1 MEGVEMTV
9 SIAAKNF
16 REKVRKS
23 IMPLSVVL
31 LVLSTVITVL
41 LAAIV
46 MMPDLTGNEMKSSSG
61 ILKCAALAIFAV
73 FLIVMGFYIYN
84 VVIPMITIEKKL
96 FAAQD
101 DGGRERLRKKNES
114 TFVRKPF
121 FNVYTELMSLID
133 DNATKADREYSLAML
148 KKQAEIKALQNQINP
163 HFLYNTLDTIK
174 WEARIRQVP
183 RIAVLAENLAALFG
197 RPVWDVSMYVNVDA
211 AALIGADTLKDGQ
224 VVFREGPVCACA
236 RLGGFG
242 VLDEVNMAKNEALA
256 VLHATLDHRRVIDVP
271 GYERIQLDD
280 AARFIG
286 TMNYGYAGTREL
298 NEALVSRFV
307 VVDMPVIS
315 DENLQ
320 KLLRRSFP
328 TLKREWA
335 EQLTALFRD
344 LRTKCDS
351 SEISTKALDLR
362 GLLAALHLIEKGIP
376 SGQALDL
383 GIINKAFEPFER
395 QLVADAVWARLP
407 RDATRDK
414 LFD

>member
-101 DGGRERLRKKNES
+101 DGGRERLRKKNEN

-163 HFLYNTLDTIK
+163 HFLYNTLDC
-174 WEARIRQVP
+174 IRGMAIEQ
-183 RIAVLAENLAALFG
+183 
-197 RPVWDVSMYVNVDA
+197 
-211 AALIGADTLKDGQ
+211 GADNIEEMTRALSGM
-224 VVFREGPVCACA
+224 FRYS
-236 RLGGFG
+236 
-242 VLDEVNMAKNEALA
+242 
-256 VLHATLDHRRVIDVP
+256 I
-271 GYERIQLDD
+271 
-280 AARFIG
+280 
-286 TMNYGYAGTREL
+286 
-298 NEALVSRFV
+298 SR
-307 VVDMPVIS
+307 
-315 DENLQ
+315 
-320 KLLRRSFP
+320 KG
-328 TLKREWA
+328 K
-335 EQLTALFRD
+335 
-344 LRTKCDS
+344 
-351 SEISTKALDLR
+351 TKALMEEELANVNNYLR
-362 GLLAALHLIEKGIP
+362 IQQYRFRNKINITETIDPAAKKCCVPKLLIQPIVENAVFYGLEPKTGERNLNIEAYCTGKKLIVKVEDNGVGMSFDKLRTINDAMC
-376 SGQALDL
+376 SGVSMGDNGRGTQL
-383 GIINKAFEPFER
+383 GIVNVNER
-395 QLVADAVWARLP
+395 LRLLYGEEFGLRIFSCP
-407 RDATRDK
+407 KVGTTIEMV
-414 LFD
+414 LPIIIEEV

>member
-1 MEGVEMTV
+1 MRVLLEGVEMTV

-163 HFLYNTLDTIK
+163 HFLYNTLDC
-174 WEARIRQVP
+174 IRGMAIEQ
-183 RIAVLAENLAALFG
+183 
-197 RPVWDVSMYVNVDA
+197 
-211 AALIGADTLKDGQ
+211 GADNIEEMTRALSGM
-224 VVFREGPVCACA
+224 FRYS
-236 RLGGFG
+236 
-242 VLDEVNMAKNEALA
+242 
-256 VLHATLDHRRVIDVP
+256 I
-271 GYERIQLDD
+271 
-280 AARFIG
+280 
-286 TMNYGYAGTREL
+286 
-298 NEALVSRFV
+298 SR
-307 VVDMPVIS
+307 
-315 DENLQ
+315 
-320 KLLRRSFP
+320 KG
-328 TLKREWA
+328 K
-335 EQLTALFRD
+335 
-344 LRTKCDS
+344 
-351 SEISTKALDLR
+351 TKALMEEELANVNNYLR
-362 GLLAALHLIEKGIP
+362 IQQYRFRNKINITETIDPAAKKCCVPKLLIQPIVENAVFYGLEPKTGERNLNIEAYCTGKKLIVKVEDNGVGMSFDKLRTINDAMC
-376 SGQALDL
+376 SGVSMGDNGRGTQL
-383 GIINKAFEPFER
+383 GIVNVNER
-395 QLVADAVWARLP
+395 LRLLYGEEFGLRIFSCP
-407 RDATRDK
+407 KVGATIEMV
-414 LFD
+414 LPIIIEEV

>member
-1 MEGVEMTV
+1 MRVLLEGVEMTV

-163 HFLYNTLDTIK
+163 HFLYNTLDC
-174 WEARIRQVP
+174 IRGMAIEQ
-183 RIAVLAENLAALFG
+183 
-197 RPVWDVSMYVNVDA
+197 
-211 AALIGADTLKDGQ
+211 GADNIEEMTRALSGM
-224 VVFREGPVCACA
+224 FRYS
-236 RLGGFG
+236 
-242 VLDEVNMAKNEALA
+242 
-256 VLHATLDHRRVIDVP
+256 I
-271 GYERIQLDD
+271 
-280 AARFIG
+280 
-286 TMNYGYAGTREL
+286 
-298 NEALVSRFV
+298 SR
-307 VVDMPVIS
+307 
-315 DENLQ
+315 
-320 KLLRRSFP
+320 KG
-328 TLKREWA
+328 K
-335 EQLTALFRD
+335 
-344 LRTKCDS
+344 
-351 SEISTKALDLR
+351 TKALMEEELANVNNYLR
-362 GLLAALHLIEKGIP
+362 IQQYRFRNKINITETIDPAAKKCCVPKLLIQPIVENAVFYGLEPKTGERNLNIEAYCTGKKLIVKVEDNGVGMSFDKLRTINDAMC
-376 SGQALDL
+376 SGVSIGDNGRGTQL
-383 GIINKAFEPFER
+383 GIVNVNER
-395 QLVADAVWARLP
+395 LRLLYGEEFGLRIFSCP
-407 RDATRDK
+407 KVGTTIEMV
-414 LFD
+414 LPIIIEEV

>member
-1 MEGVEMTV
+1 MTV

-23 IMPLSVVL
+23 IIPLSVVL

-163 HFLYNTLDTIK
+163 HFLYNTLDC
-174 WEARIRQVP
+174 IRGMAIEQ
-183 RIAVLAENLAALFG
+183 
-197 RPVWDVSMYVNVDA
+197 
-211 AALIGADTLKDGQ
+211 GADNIEEMTRALSGM
-224 VVFREGPVCACA
+224 FRYS
-236 RLGGFG
+236 
-242 VLDEVNMAKNEALA
+242 
-256 VLHATLDHRRVIDVP
+256 I
-271 GYERIQLDD
+271 
-280 AARFIG
+280 
-286 TMNYGYAGTREL
+286 
-298 NEALVSRFV
+298 SR
-307 VVDMPVIS
+307 
-315 DENLQ
+315 
-320 KLLRRSFP
+320 KG
-328 TLKREWA
+328 K
-335 EQLTALFRD
+335 
-344 LRTKCDS
+344 
-351 SEISTKALDLR
+351 TKALMEEELANVNNYLR
-362 GLLAALHLIEKGIP
+362 IQQYRFRNKINITETIDPAAKKCCVPKLLIQPIVENAVFYGLEPKTGERNLNIEAYCTGKKLIVKVEDNGVGMSFDKLRTINDAMC
-376 SGQALDL
+376 SGVSIGDNGRGTQL
-383 GIINKAFEPFER
+383 GIVNVNER
-395 QLVADAVWARLP
+395 LRLLYGEEFGLRIFSCP
-407 RDATRDK
+407 KVGTTIEMV
-414 LFD
+414 LPIIIEEV

>member
-1 MEGVEMTV
+1 MRVLLEGVEMTV

-148 KKQAEIKALQNQINP
+148 KKQAEIKALQNQITP
-163 HFLYNTLDTIK
+163 HFLYNTLDC
-174 WEARIRQVP
+174 IRGMAIEQ
-183 RIAVLAENLAALFG
+183 
-197 RPVWDVSMYVNVDA
+197 
-211 AALIGADTLKDGQ
+211 GADNIEEMTRALSGM
-224 VVFREGPVCACA
+224 FRYS
-236 RLGGFG
+236 
-242 VLDEVNMAKNEALA
+242 
-256 VLHATLDHRRVIDVP
+256 I
-271 GYERIQLDD
+271 
-280 AARFIG
+280 
-286 TMNYGYAGTREL
+286 
-298 NEALVSRFV
+298 SR
-307 VVDMPVIS
+307 
-315 DENLQ
+315 
-320 KLLRRSFP
+320 KG
-328 TLKREWA
+328 K
-335 EQLTALFRD
+335 
-344 LRTKCDS
+344 
-351 SEISTKALDLR
+351 TKALMEEELANVNNYLR
-362 GLLAALHLIEKGIP
+362 IQQYRFRNKINITETIDPAAKKCRVPKLLIQPIVENAVFYGLEPKTGERNLNIEAYCTGKKLIVKVEDNGVGMSFDKLRTINDAMC
-376 SGQALDL
+376 SGVSMGDNGRGTQL
-383 GIINKAFEPFER
+383 GIVNVNER
-395 QLVADAVWARLP
+395 LRLLYGEEFGLRIFSCP
-407 RDATRDK
+407 KVGTTIEMV
-414 LFD
+414 LPIIIEEV

>member
-1 MEGVEMTV
+1 MRVLLEGVEMTV

-163 HFLYNTLDTIK
+163 HFLYNTLDC
-174 WEARIRQVP
+174 IRGMAIEQ
-183 RIAVLAENLAALFG
+183 
-197 RPVWDVSMYVNVDA
+197 
-211 AALIGADTLKDGQ
+211 GADNIEEMTRALSGM
-224 VVFREGPVCACA
+224 FRYS
-236 RLGGFG
+236 
-242 VLDEVNMAKNEALA
+242 
-256 VLHATLDHRRVIDVP
+256 I
-271 GYERIQLDD
+271 
-280 AARFIG
+280 
-286 TMNYGYAGTREL
+286 
-298 NEALVSRFV
+298 SR
-307 VVDMPVIS
+307 
-315 DENLQ
+315 
-320 KLLRRSFP
+320 KG
-328 TLKREWA
+328 K
-335 EQLTALFRD
+335 
-344 LRTKCDS
+344 
-351 SEISTKALDLR
+351 TKALMEEELANVNNYLR
-362 GLLAALHLIEKGIP
+362 IQQYRFRNKINITETIDPAAKKCCVPKLLIQPIVENAVFYGLEPKTGERNLNIEAYCTGKKLIVKVEDNGVGM
-376 SGQALDL
+376 S
-383 GIINKAFEPFER
+383 F
-395 QLVADAVWARLP
+395 
-407 RDATRDK
+407 DK
-414 LFD
+414 LRTINDAMCSGVSIGDNGRGTQLGVVNVNERLRLLYGEEFGLRIFSCPKVGTTIEMVLPIIIEEV

>member
-1 MEGVEMTV
+1 MRVLLEGVEMTV

-133 DNATKADREYSLAML
+133 DNATKADREYLLAML

-163 HFLYNTLDTIK
+163 HFLYNTLDC
-174 WEARIRQVP
+174 IRGMAIEQ
-183 RIAVLAENLAALFG
+183 
-197 RPVWDVSMYVNVDA
+197 
-211 AALIGADTLKDGQ
+211 GADNIEEMTRALSGM
-224 VVFREGPVCACA
+224 FRYS
-236 RLGGFG
+236 
-242 VLDEVNMAKNEALA
+242 
-256 VLHATLDHRRVIDVP
+256 I
-271 GYERIQLDD
+271 
-280 AARFIG
+280 
-286 TMNYGYAGTREL
+286 
-298 NEALVSRFV
+298 SR
-307 VVDMPVIS
+307 
-315 DENLQ
+315 
-320 KLLRRSFP
+320 KG
-328 TLKREWA
+328 K
-335 EQLTALFRD
+335 
-344 LRTKCDS
+344 
-351 SEISTKALDLR
+351 TKALMEEELANVNNYLR
-362 GLLAALHLIEKGIP
+362 IQQYRFRNKINITETIDPAAKKCCVPKLLIQPIVENAVFYGLEPKTGERNLNIEAYCTGKKLIVKVEDNGVGMSFDKLRTINDAMC
-376 SGQALDL
+376 SGVSMGDNGRGTQL
-383 GIINKAFEPFER
+383 GIVNVNER
-395 QLVADAVWARLP
+395 LRLLYGEEFGLRIFSCP
-407 RDATRDK
+407 KVGTTIEMV
-414 LFD
+414 LPIIIEEV

>member
-1 MEGVEMTV
+1 MRVLLEGVEMTV

-163 HFLYNTLDTIK
+163 HFLYNTLDC
-174 WEARIRQVP
+174 IRGMAIEQ
-183 RIAVLAENLAALFG
+183 
-197 RPVWDVSMYVNVDA
+197 
-211 AALIGADTLKDGQ
+211 GADNIEEMTRALSGM
-224 VVFREGPVCACA
+224 FRYS
-236 RLGGFG
+236 
-242 VLDEVNMAKNEALA
+242 
-256 VLHATLDHRRVIDVP
+256 I
-271 GYERIQLDD
+271 
-280 AARFIG
+280 
-286 TMNYGYAGTREL
+286 
-298 NEALVSRFV
+298 SR
-307 VVDMPVIS
+307 
-315 DENLQ
+315 
-320 KLLRRSFP
+320 KG
-328 TLKREWA
+328 K
-335 EQLTALFRD
+335 
-344 LRTKCDS
+344 
-351 SEISTKALDLR
+351 TKALMEEELANVNNYLR
-362 GLLAALHLIEKGIP
+362 IQQYRFLNKINITETIDPAAKKCCVPKLLIQPIVENAVFYGLEPKTGERNLNIEAYCTGKKLIVKVEDNGVGMSFDKLRTINDAMC
-376 SGQALDL
+376 SGVSMGDNGRGTQL
-383 GIINKAFEPFER
+383 GIVNVNER
-395 QLVADAVWARLP
+395 LRLLYGEEFGLRIFSCP
-407 RDATRDK
+407 KVGTTIEMV
-414 LFD
+414 LPIIIEEV

>member
-1 MEGVEMTV
+1 MRVLLEGVEMTV

-163 HFLYNTLDTIK
+163 HFLYNTLDCIRGMAIEQGADNIEEMTRALSGMFRYSISRKGKIKALMEEELANVNNYLRIQQYRFRNKINITETIDPAAK
-174 WEARIRQVP
+174 KCCVPKLLIQPIVENAVFYGLEPKTGERNLNIEAYCTGKKLIVKVEDNGVGMSFDKLRTIND
-183 RIAVLAENLAALFG
+183 AMCSG
-197 RPVWDVSMYVNVDA
+197 VSMGDNGRGTQLGIVNVN
-211 AALIGADTLKDGQ
+211 
-224 VVFREGPVCACA
+224 E
-236 RLGGFG
+236 RLRLLYGEEFG
-242 VLDEVNMAKNEALA
+242 LRIFSCPKVGTTIEMVLPIIIEEV
-256 VLHATLDHRRVIDVP
+256 
-271 GYERIQLDD
+271 
-280 AARFIG
+280 
-286 TMNYGYAGTREL
+286 
-298 NEALVSRFV
+298 
-307 VVDMPVIS
+307 
-315 DENLQ
+315 
-320 KLLRRSFP
+320 
-328 TLKREWA
+328 
-335 EQLTALFRD
+335 
-344 LRTKCDS
+344 
-351 SEISTKALDLR
+351 
-362 GLLAALHLIEKGIP
+362 
-376 SGQALDL
+376 
-383 GIINKAFEPFER
+383 
-395 QLVADAVWARLP
+395 
-407 RDATRDK
+407 
-414 LFD
+414 

>member
-1 MEGVEMTV
+1 MRVLLEGVEMTV

-41 LAAIV
+41 LVAIV

-96 FAAQD
+96 FAAQN

-163 HFLYNTLDTIK
+163 HFLYNTLDC
-174 WEARIRQVP
+174 IRGMAIEQ
-183 RIAVLAENLAALFG
+183 
-197 RPVWDVSMYVNVDA
+197 
-211 AALIGADTLKDGQ
+211 GADNIEEMTRALSGM
-224 VVFREGPVCACA
+224 FRYS
-236 RLGGFG
+236 
-242 VLDEVNMAKNEALA
+242 
-256 VLHATLDHRRVIDVP
+256 I
-271 GYERIQLDD
+271 
-280 AARFIG
+280 
-286 TMNYGYAGTREL
+286 
-298 NEALVSRFV
+298 SR
-307 VVDMPVIS
+307 
-315 DENLQ
+315 
-320 KLLRRSFP
+320 KG
-328 TLKREWA
+328 K
-335 EQLTALFRD
+335 
-344 LRTKCDS
+344 
-351 SEISTKALDLR
+351 TKALMEEELANVNNYLR
-362 GLLAALHLIEKGIP
+362 IQQYRFRNKINITETINPAAKKCCVPKLLIQPIVENAVFYGLEPKTGERNLNIEAYCTGKKLIVKVEDNGVGMSFDKLRTINDAMC
-376 SGQALDL
+376 SGVSIGDNGRGTQL
-383 GIINKAFEPFER
+383 GIVNVNER
-395 QLVADAVWARLP
+395 LRLLYGEEFGLRIFSCP
-407 RDATRDK
+407 KVGTTIEMV
-414 LFD
+414 LPIIIEEV

>member
-1 MEGVEMTV
+1 MRVRLEGVEMTV

-163 HFLYNTLDTIK
+163 HFLYNTLDC
-174 WEARIRQVP
+174 IRGMAIEQ
-183 RIAVLAENLAALFG
+183 
-197 RPVWDVSMYVNVDA
+197 
-211 AALIGADTLKDGQ
+211 GADNIEEMTRALSGM
-224 VVFREGPVCACA
+224 FRYS
-236 RLGGFG
+236 
-242 VLDEVNMAKNEALA
+242 
-256 VLHATLDHRRVIDVP
+256 I
-271 GYERIQLDD
+271 
-280 AARFIG
+280 
-286 TMNYGYAGTREL
+286 
-298 NEALVSRFV
+298 SR
-307 VVDMPVIS
+307 
-315 DENLQ
+315 
-320 KLLRRSFP
+320 KG
-328 TLKREWA
+328 K
-335 EQLTALFRD
+335 
-344 LRTKCDS
+344 
-351 SEISTKALDLR
+351 TKALMEEELANVNNYLR
-362 GLLAALHLIEKGIP
+362 IQQYRFRNKINITETIDPAAKKCCVPKLLIQPIVENAVFYGLEPKTGERNLNIEAYCTGKKLIVKVEDNGVGMSFDKLRTINDAMC
-376 SGQALDL
+376 SGVSMGDNGRGTQL
-383 GIINKAFEPFER
+383 GIVNVNER
-395 QLVADAVWARLP
+395 LRLLYGEEFGLRIFSCP
-407 RDATRDK
+407 KVGTTIEMV
-414 LFD
+414 LPIIIEEV

>member
-163 HFLYNTLDTIK
+163 HFLYNTLDC
-174 WEARIRQVP
+174 IRGMAIEQ
-183 RIAVLAENLAALFG
+183 
-197 RPVWDVSMYVNVDA
+197 
-211 AALIGADTLKDGQ
+211 GADNIEEMTRALSGM
-224 VVFREGPVCACA
+224 FRYS
-236 RLGGFG
+236 
-242 VLDEVNMAKNEALA
+242 
-256 VLHATLDHRRVIDVP
+256 I
-271 GYERIQLDD
+271 
-280 AARFIG
+280 
-286 TMNYGYAGTREL
+286 
-298 NEALVSRFV
+298 SR
-307 VVDMPVIS
+307 
-315 DENLQ
+315 
-320 KLLRRSFP
+320 KG
-328 TLKREWA
+328 K
-335 EQLTALFRD
+335 
-344 LRTKCDS
+344 
-351 SEISTKALDLR
+351 TKALMEEELANVNNYLR
-362 GLLAALHLIEKGIP
+362 IQQYRFRNKINITETIDPAAKKCCVPKLLIQPIVENAVFYGLEPKTGERNLNIEAYCTGKKLIVKVEDNGVGMSFDKLRTINDAMY
-376 SGQALDL
+376 SGVSMGDNGRGTQL
-383 GIINKAFEPFER
+383 GIVNVNER
-395 QLVADAVWARLP
+395 LRLLYGEEFGLRIFSCP
-407 RDATRDK
+407 KVGTTIEMV
-414 LFD
+414 LPIIIEEV

>member
-163 HFLYNTLDTIK
+163 HFLYNTLDC
-174 WEARIRQVP
+174 IRGMAIEQ
-183 RIAVLAENLAALFG
+183 
-197 RPVWDVSMYVNVDA
+197 
-211 AALIGADTLKDGQ
+211 GADNIEEMTRALSGM
-224 VVFREGPVCACA
+224 FRYS
-236 RLGGFG
+236 
-242 VLDEVNMAKNEALA
+242 
-256 VLHATLDHRRVIDVP
+256 I
-271 GYERIQLDD
+271 
-280 AARFIG
+280 
-286 TMNYGYAGTREL
+286 
-298 NEALVSRFV
+298 SR
-307 VVDMPVIS
+307 
-315 DENLQ
+315 NG
-320 KLLRRSFP
+320 K
-328 TLKREWA
+328 
-335 EQLTALFRD
+335 
-344 LRTKCDS
+344 
-351 SEISTKALDLR
+351 TKALMEEELANVNNYLR
-362 GLLAALHLIEKGIP
+362 IQQYRFRNKINITETIDPAAKKCCVPKLLIQPIVENAVFYGLEPKTGERNLNIEAYCTGKKLIVKVEDNGVGMSFDKLRTINDAMC
-376 SGQALDL
+376 SGVSMGDNGRGTQL
-383 GIINKAFEPFER
+383 GIVNVNER
-395 QLVADAVWARLP
+395 LRLLYGEEFGLRIFSCP
-407 RDATRDK
+407 KVGTTIEMV
-414 LFD
+414 LPIIIEEV

>member
-1 MEGVEMTV
+1 MTV

-23 IMPLSVVL
+23 IIPLSVVL

-114 TFVRKPF
+114 TFIRKPF

-163 HFLYNTLDTIK
+163 HFLYNTLDC
-174 WEARIRQVP
+174 IRGMAIEQ
-183 RIAVLAENLAALFG
+183 
-197 RPVWDVSMYVNVDA
+197 
-211 AALIGADTLKDGQ
+211 GADNIEEMTRALSGM
-224 VVFREGPVCACA
+224 FRYS
-236 RLGGFG
+236 
-242 VLDEVNMAKNEALA
+242 
-256 VLHATLDHRRVIDVP
+256 I
-271 GYERIQLDD
+271 
-280 AARFIG
+280 
-286 TMNYGYAGTREL
+286 
-298 NEALVSRFV
+298 SR
-307 VVDMPVIS
+307 
-315 DENLQ
+315 
-320 KLLRRSFP
+320 KG
-328 TLKREWA
+328 K
-335 EQLTALFRD
+335 
-344 LRTKCDS
+344 
-351 SEISTKALDLR
+351 TKALMEEELANVNNYLR
-362 GLLAALHLIEKGIP
+362 IQQYRFRNKINITETIDPAAKKCCVPKLLIQPIVENAVFYGLEPKTGERNLNIEAYCTGKKLIVKVEDNGVGMSFDKLRTINDAMC
-376 SGQALDL
+376 SGVSIGDNGRGTQL
-383 GIINKAFEPFER
+383 GIVNVNER
-395 QLVADAVWARLP
+395 LRLLYGEEFGLRIFSCP
-407 RDATRDK
+407 KVGTTIEMV
-414 LFD
+414 LPIIIEEV

>member
-1 MEGVEMTV
+1 MRVLLEGVEMTV

-114 TFVRKPF
+114 TFVRNPF

-163 HFLYNTLDTIK
+163 HFLYNTLDCIRGMAIEQGADNIEEMTRALSGMFRYSISRKGKIKALMEEELANVNNYLRIQQYRFRNKINITETIDPAAK
-174 WEARIRQVP
+174 KCCVPKLLIQPIVENAVFYGLEPKTGERNLNIEAYCTGKKLIVKVEDNGVGMSFDKLRTIND
-183 RIAVLAENLAALFG
+183 AMCSG
-197 RPVWDVSMYVNVDA
+197 VSMGDNGRGTQLGIVNVN
-211 AALIGADTLKDGQ
+211 
-224 VVFREGPVCACA
+224 E
-236 RLGGFG
+236 RLRLLYGEEFG
-242 VLDEVNMAKNEALA
+242 LRIFSCPKVGTTIEMVLPIIIEEV
-256 VLHATLDHRRVIDVP
+256 
-271 GYERIQLDD
+271 
-280 AARFIG
+280 
-286 TMNYGYAGTREL
+286 
-298 NEALVSRFV
+298 
-307 VVDMPVIS
+307 
-315 DENLQ
+315 
-320 KLLRRSFP
+320 
-328 TLKREWA
+328 
-335 EQLTALFRD
+335 
-344 LRTKCDS
+344 
-351 SEISTKALDLR
+351 
-362 GLLAALHLIEKGIP
+362 
-376 SGQALDL
+376 
-383 GIINKAFEPFER
+383 
-395 QLVADAVWARLP
+395 
-407 RDATRDK
+407 
-414 LFD
+414 

>member
-1 MEGVEMTV
+1 MRVLLEGVEMTV

-148 KKQAEIKALQNQINP
+148 KKQAEIKVLQNQINP
-163 HFLYNTLDTIK
+163 HFLYNTLDC
-174 WEARIRQVP
+174 IRGMAIEQ
-183 RIAVLAENLAALFG
+183 
-197 RPVWDVSMYVNVDA
+197 
-211 AALIGADTLKDGQ
+211 GADNIEEMTRALSGM
-224 VVFREGPVCACA
+224 FRYS
-236 RLGGFG
+236 
-242 VLDEVNMAKNEALA
+242 
-256 VLHATLDHRRVIDVP
+256 I
-271 GYERIQLDD
+271 
-280 AARFIG
+280 
-286 TMNYGYAGTREL
+286 
-298 NEALVSRFV
+298 SR
-307 VVDMPVIS
+307 
-315 DENLQ
+315 
-320 KLLRRSFP
+320 KG
-328 TLKREWA
+328 K
-335 EQLTALFRD
+335 
-344 LRTKCDS
+344 
-351 SEISTKALDLR
+351 TKALMEEELANVNNYLR
-362 GLLAALHLIEKGIP
+362 IQQYRFRNKINITETIDPAAKKCCVPKLLIQPIVENAVFYGLEPKTGERNLNIEAYCTGKKLIVKVEDNGVGMSFDKLRTINDAMC
-376 SGQALDL
+376 SGVSMGDNGRGTQL
-383 GIINKAFEPFER
+383 GIVNVNER
-395 QLVADAVWARLP
+395 LRLLYGEEFGLRIFSCP
-407 RDATRDK
+407 KVGTTIEMV
-414 LFD
+414 LPIIIEEV

>member
-1 MEGVEMTV
+1 MRVLLEGVEMTV

-114 TFVRKPF
+114 TFVRKSF

-163 HFLYNTLDTIK
+163 HFLYNTLDC
-174 WEARIRQVP
+174 IRGMAIEQ
-183 RIAVLAENLAALFG
+183 
-197 RPVWDVSMYVNVDA
+197 
-211 AALIGADTLKDGQ
+211 GADNIEEMTRALSGM
-224 VVFREGPVCACA
+224 FRYS
-236 RLGGFG
+236 
-242 VLDEVNMAKNEALA
+242 
-256 VLHATLDHRRVIDVP
+256 I
-271 GYERIQLDD
+271 
-280 AARFIG
+280 
-286 TMNYGYAGTREL
+286 
-298 NEALVSRFV
+298 SR
-307 VVDMPVIS
+307 
-315 DENLQ
+315 
-320 KLLRRSFP
+320 KG
-328 TLKREWA
+328 K
-335 EQLTALFRD
+335 
-344 LRTKCDS
+344 
-351 SEISTKALDLR
+351 TKALMEEELANVNNYLR
-362 GLLAALHLIEKGIP
+362 IQQYRFRNKINITETIDPAAKKCCVPKLLIQPIVENAVFYGLEPKTGERNLNIEAYCTGKKLIVKVEDNGVGMSFDKLRTINDAMC
-376 SGQALDL
+376 SGVSMGDNGRGTQL
-383 GIINKAFEPFER
+383 GIVNVNER
-395 QLVADAVWARLP
+395 LRLLYGEEFGLRIFSCP
-407 RDATRDK
+407 KVGTTIEMV
-414 LFD
+414 LPIIIEEV

>member
-1 MEGVEMTV
+1 MRVLLEGFEMTV

-163 HFLYNTLDTIK
+163 HFLYNTLDC
-174 WEARIRQVP
+174 IRGMAIEQ
-183 RIAVLAENLAALFG
+183 
-197 RPVWDVSMYVNVDA
+197 
-211 AALIGADTLKDGQ
+211 GADNIEEMTRALSGM
-224 VVFREGPVCACA
+224 FRYS
-236 RLGGFG
+236 
-242 VLDEVNMAKNEALA
+242 
-256 VLHATLDHRRVIDVP
+256 I
-271 GYERIQLDD
+271 
-280 AARFIG
+280 
-286 TMNYGYAGTREL
+286 
-298 NEALVSRFV
+298 SR
-307 VVDMPVIS
+307 
-315 DENLQ
+315 
-320 KLLRRSFP
+320 KG
-328 TLKREWA
+328 K
-335 EQLTALFRD
+335 
-344 LRTKCDS
+344 
-351 SEISTKALDLR
+351 TKALMEEELANVNNYLR
-362 GLLAALHLIEKGIP
+362 IQQYRFRNKINITETIDPAAKKCCVPKLLIQPIVENAVFYGLEPKTGERNLNIEAYCTGKKLIVKVEDNGVGMSFDKLRTINDAMC
-376 SGQALDL
+376 SGVSMGDNGRGTQL
-383 GIINKAFEPFER
+383 GIVNVNER
-395 QLVADAVWARLP
+395 LRLLYGEEFGLRIFSCP
-407 RDATRDK
+407 KVGTTIEMV
-414 LFD
+414 LPIIIEEV

>member
-1 MEGVEMTV
+1 MTV

-73 FLIVMGFYIYN
+73 FLIVLGFYIYN

-101 DGGRERLRKKNES
+101 DDGRERLRKKNES

-163 HFLYNTLDTIK
+163 HFLYNTLDC
-174 WEARIRQVP
+174 IRGMAIEQ
-183 RIAVLAENLAALFG
+183 
-197 RPVWDVSMYVNVDA
+197 
-211 AALIGADTLKDGQ
+211 GADNIEEMTRALSGM
-224 VVFREGPVCACA
+224 FRYS
-236 RLGGFG
+236 
-242 VLDEVNMAKNEALA
+242 
-256 VLHATLDHRRVIDVP
+256 I
-271 GYERIQLDD
+271 
-280 AARFIG
+280 
-286 TMNYGYAGTREL
+286 
-298 NEALVSRFV
+298 SR
-307 VVDMPVIS
+307 
-315 DENLQ
+315 
-320 KLLRRSFP
+320 KG
-328 TLKREWA
+328 K
-335 EQLTALFRD
+335 
-344 LRTKCDS
+344 
-351 SEISTKALDLR
+351 TKALMEEELANVNNYLR
-362 GLLAALHLIEKGIP
+362 IQQYRFRNKINITETIDPAAKKCCVPKLLIQPIVENAVFYGLEPKTGERNLNIEAYCTGKKLIVKVEDNGVGMSFDKLRTINDAMC
-376 SGQALDL
+376 SGVSMGDNGRGTQL
-383 GIINKAFEPFER
+383 GIVNVNER
-395 QLVADAVWARLP
+395 LRLLYGEEFGLRIFSCP
-407 RDATRDK
+407 KVGTTIEMV
-414 LFD
+414 LPIIIEEV

>member
-1 MEGVEMTV
+1 MTV

-23 IMPLSVVL
+23 IIPLSVVL

-73 FLIVMGFYIYN
+73 FLIVLGFYIYN

-163 HFLYNTLDTIK
+163 HFLYNTLDC
-174 WEARIRQVP
+174 IRGMAIEQ
-183 RIAVLAENLAALFG
+183 
-197 RPVWDVSMYVNVDA
+197 
-211 AALIGADTLKDGQ
+211 GADNIEEMTRALSGM
-224 VVFREGPVCACA
+224 FRYS
-236 RLGGFG
+236 
-242 VLDEVNMAKNEALA
+242 
-256 VLHATLDHRRVIDVP
+256 I
-271 GYERIQLDD
+271 
-280 AARFIG
+280 
-286 TMNYGYAGTREL
+286 
-298 NEALVSRFV
+298 SR
-307 VVDMPVIS
+307 
-315 DENLQ
+315 
-320 KLLRRSFP
+320 KG
-328 TLKREWA
+328 K
-335 EQLTALFRD
+335 
-344 LRTKCDS
+344 
-351 SEISTKALDLR
+351 TKALMEEELANVNNYLR
-362 GLLAALHLIEKGIP
+362 IQQYRFRNKINITETIDPAAKKCCVPKLLIQPIVENAVFYGLEPKTGERNLNIEAYCTGKKLIVKVEDNGVGMSFDKLRTINDAMC
-376 SGQALDL
+376 SGVSMGDNGRGTQL
-383 GIINKAFEPFER
+383 GIVNVNER
-395 QLVADAVWARLP
+395 LRLLYGEEFGLRIFSCP
-407 RDATRDK
+407 KVGTTIEMV
-414 LFD
+414 LPIIIEEV

>member
-1 MEGVEMTV
+1 MRVLLEGVEMTV

-84 VVIPMITIEKKL
+84 VVIPMIAIEKKL

-163 HFLYNTLDTIK
+163 HFLYNTLDC
-174 WEARIRQVP
+174 IRGMAIEQ
-183 RIAVLAENLAALFG
+183 
-197 RPVWDVSMYVNVDA
+197 
-211 AALIGADTLKDGQ
+211 GADNIEEMTRALSGM
-224 VVFREGPVCACA
+224 FRYS
-236 RLGGFG
+236 
-242 VLDEVNMAKNEALA
+242 
-256 VLHATLDHRRVIDVP
+256 I
-271 GYERIQLDD
+271 
-280 AARFIG
+280 
-286 TMNYGYAGTREL
+286 
-298 NEALVSRFV
+298 SR
-307 VVDMPVIS
+307 
-315 DENLQ
+315 
-320 KLLRRSFP
+320 KG
-328 TLKREWA
+328 K
-335 EQLTALFRD
+335 
-344 LRTKCDS
+344 
-351 SEISTKALDLR
+351 TKALMEEELANVNNYLR
-362 GLLAALHLIEKGIP
+362 IQQYRFRNKINITETIDPAAKKCCVPKLLIQPIVENAVFYGLEPKTGERKLNIEAYCTRKKLIVKVEDNGVGMSFDKLRTINDAMC
-376 SGQALDL
+376 SGVSIGDNGRGTQL
-383 GIINKAFEPFER
+383 GIVNVNER
-395 QLVADAVWARLP
+395 LRLLYGEEFGLRIFSCP
-407 RDATRDK
+407 KVGTTIEMV
-414 LFD
+414 LPIIIEEV

>member
-1 MEGVEMTV
+1 MRVLLEGVEMTV

-163 HFLYNTLDTIK
+163 HFLYNTLDC
-174 WEARIRQVP
+174 IRGMAIEQ
-183 RIAVLAENLAALFG
+183 
-197 RPVWDVSMYVNVDA
+197 
-211 AALIGADTLKDGQ
+211 GADNIEEMTRALSGM
-224 VVFREGPVCACA
+224 FRYS
-236 RLGGFG
+236 
-242 VLDEVNMAKNEALA
+242 
-256 VLHATLDHRRVIDVP
+256 I
-271 GYERIQLDD
+271 
-280 AARFIG
+280 
-286 TMNYGYAGTREL
+286 
-298 NEALVSRFV
+298 SR
-307 VVDMPVIS
+307 
-315 DENLQ
+315 
-320 KLLRRSFP
+320 KG
-328 TLKREWA
+328 K
-335 EQLTALFRD
+335 
-344 LRTKCDS
+344 
-351 SEISTKALDLR
+351 TKALMEEELANVNNYLR
-362 GLLAALHLIEKGIP
+362 IQQYRFRNKINTTETIDPAAKKCCVPKLLIQPIVENAVFYGLEPKTGERNLNIEAYCTGKKLIVKVEDNGVGMSFDKLRTINDAMC
-376 SGQALDL
+376 SGVSMGDNGRGTQL
-383 GIINKAFEPFER
+383 GIVNVNER
-395 QLVADAVWARLP
+395 LRLLYGEEFGLRIFSCP
-407 RDATRDK
+407 KVGTTIEMV
-414 LFD
+414 LPIIIEEV

>member
-1 MEGVEMTV
+1 MTV

-23 IMPLSVVL
+23 IIPLSVVL

-73 FLIVMGFYIYN
+73 FLIVLGFYIYN

-163 HFLYNTLDTIK
+163 HFLYNTLDC
-174 WEARIRQVP
+174 IRGMAIEQ
-183 RIAVLAENLAALFG
+183 
-197 RPVWDVSMYVNVDA
+197 
-211 AALIGADTLKDGQ
+211 GADNIEEMTRALSGM
-224 VVFREGPVCACA
+224 FRYS
-236 RLGGFG
+236 
-242 VLDEVNMAKNEALA
+242 
-256 VLHATLDHRRVIDVP
+256 I
-271 GYERIQLDD
+271 
-280 AARFIG
+280 
-286 TMNYGYAGTREL
+286 
-298 NEALVSRFV
+298 SR
-307 VVDMPVIS
+307 
-315 DENLQ
+315 
-320 KLLRRSFP
+320 KG
-328 TLKREWA
+328 K
-335 EQLTALFRD
+335 
-344 LRTKCDS
+344 
-351 SEISTKALDLR
+351 TKALMEEELANVNNYLR
-362 GLLAALHLIEKGIP
+362 IQQYRFRNKINITETIDPAAKKCCVPKLLIQPIVENAVFYGLEPKTGERNLNIEAYCTGKKLIVKVEDNGVGMSFDKLRTINDAMC
-376 SGQALDL
+376 SGVSIGDNGRGTQL
-383 GIINKAFEPFER
+383 GIVNVNER
-395 QLVADAVWARLP
+395 LRLLYGEEFGLRIFSCP
-407 RDATRDK
+407 KVGTTIEMV
-414 LFD
+414 LPIIIEEV

>member
-1 MEGVEMTV
+1 MRVLLEGVEMTV

-163 HFLYNTLDTIK
+163 HFLYNTLDC
-174 WEARIRQVP
+174 IRGMAIEQ
-183 RIAVLAENLAALFG
+183 
-197 RPVWDVSMYVNVDA
+197 
-211 AALIGADTLKDGQ
+211 GADNIEEMTRALSGM
-224 VVFREGPVCACA
+224 FRYS
-236 RLGGFG
+236 
-242 VLDEVNMAKNEALA
+242 
-256 VLHATLDHRRVIDVP
+256 I
-271 GYERIQLDD
+271 
-280 AARFIG
+280 
-286 TMNYGYAGTREL
+286 
-298 NEALVSRFV
+298 SR
-307 VVDMPVIS
+307 
-315 DENLQ
+315 
-320 KLLRRSFP
+320 KG
-328 TLKREWA
+328 K
-335 EQLTALFRD
+335 
-344 LRTKCDS
+344 
-351 SEISTKALDLR
+351 TKALMEEELANVNNYLR
-362 GLLAALHLIEKGIP
+362 IQQYRFRNKINITETIDPAAKKCCVPKLLIQPIVENAVFYGLEPKTGERNLNIEAYCTGKKLIVKVEDNGVGMSFDKLRTINDAMC
-376 SGQALDL
+376 SGVSMGDNGRGTQL
-383 GIINKAFEPFER
+383 GIVNVNER
-395 QLVADAVWARLP
+395 LRLCYGEEFGLRIFSCP
-407 RDATRDK
+407 KVGTTIEMV
-414 LFD
+414 LPIIIEEV

>member
-1 MEGVEMTV
+1 MTV

-41 LAAIV
+41 LVAIV

-96 FAAQD
+96 FAAQN

-163 HFLYNTLDTIK
+163 HFLYNTLDC
-174 WEARIRQVP
+174 IRGMAIEQ
-183 RIAVLAENLAALFG
+183 
-197 RPVWDVSMYVNVDA
+197 
-211 AALIGADTLKDGQ
+211 GADNIEEMTRALSGM
-224 VVFREGPVCACA
+224 FRYS
-236 RLGGFG
+236 
-242 VLDEVNMAKNEALA
+242 
-256 VLHATLDHRRVIDVP
+256 I
-271 GYERIQLDD
+271 
-280 AARFIG
+280 
-286 TMNYGYAGTREL
+286 
-298 NEALVSRFV
+298 SR
-307 VVDMPVIS
+307 
-315 DENLQ
+315 
-320 KLLRRSFP
+320 KG
-328 TLKREWA
+328 K
-335 EQLTALFRD
+335 
-344 LRTKCDS
+344 
-351 SEISTKALDLR
+351 TKALMEEELANVNNYLR
-362 GLLAALHLIEKGIP
+362 IQQYRFRNKINITETIDPAAKKCCVPKLLIQPIVENAVFYGLEPKTGERNLNIEAYCTGKKLIVKVEDNGVGM
-376 SGQALDL
+376 S
-383 GIINKAFEPFER
+383 F
-395 QLVADAVWARLP
+395 
-407 RDATRDK
+407 DK
-414 LFD
+414 LRTINDAMCSGVSIGDNGRGTQIGVVNVNERLRLLYGEEFGLRIFSCPKVGTTIEMVLPIIIEEV

>member
-1 MEGVEMTV
+1 MRVLLEGVEMTV

-148 KKQAEIKALQNQINP
+148 KKQEEIKALQNQINP
-163 HFLYNTLDTIK
+163 HFLYNTLDC
-174 WEARIRQVP
+174 IRGMAIEQ
-183 RIAVLAENLAALFG
+183 
-197 RPVWDVSMYVNVDA
+197 
-211 AALIGADTLKDGQ
+211 GADNIEEMTRALSGM
-224 VVFREGPVCACA
+224 FRYS
-236 RLGGFG
+236 
-242 VLDEVNMAKNEALA
+242 
-256 VLHATLDHRRVIDVP
+256 I
-271 GYERIQLDD
+271 
-280 AARFIG
+280 
-286 TMNYGYAGTREL
+286 
-298 NEALVSRFV
+298 SR
-307 VVDMPVIS
+307 
-315 DENLQ
+315 
-320 KLLRRSFP
+320 KG
-328 TLKREWA
+328 K
-335 EQLTALFRD
+335 
-344 LRTKCDS
+344 
-351 SEISTKALDLR
+351 TKALMEEELANVNNYLR
-362 GLLAALHLIEKGIP
+362 IQQYRFRNKINITETIDPAAKKCCVPKLLIQPIVENAVFYGLEPKTGERNLNIEAYCTGKKLIVKVEDNGVGMSFDKLRTINDAMC
-376 SGQALDL
+376 SGVSMGDNGRGTQL
-383 GIINKAFEPFER
+383 GIVNVNER
-395 QLVADAVWARLP
+395 LRLLYGEEFGLRIFSCP
-407 RDATRDK
+407 KVGTTIEMV
-414 LFD
+414 LPIIIEEV

>member
-84 VVIPMITIEKKL
+84 VVVPMITIEKKL

-163 HFLYNTLDTIK
+163 HFLYNTLDC
-174 WEARIRQVP
+174 IRGMAIEQ
-183 RIAVLAENLAALFG
+183 
-197 RPVWDVSMYVNVDA
+197 
-211 AALIGADTLKDGQ
+211 GADNIEEMTRALSGM
-224 VVFREGPVCACA
+224 FRYS
-236 RLGGFG
+236 
-242 VLDEVNMAKNEALA
+242 
-256 VLHATLDHRRVIDVP
+256 I
-271 GYERIQLDD
+271 
-280 AARFIG
+280 
-286 TMNYGYAGTREL
+286 
-298 NEALVSRFV
+298 SR
-307 VVDMPVIS
+307 
-315 DENLQ
+315 
-320 KLLRRSFP
+320 KG
-328 TLKREWA
+328 K
-335 EQLTALFRD
+335 
-344 LRTKCDS
+344 
-351 SEISTKALDLR
+351 TKALMEEELANVNNYLR
-362 GLLAALHLIEKGIP
+362 IQQYRFRNKINITETIDPAAKKCCVPKLLIQPIVENAVFYGLEPKTGERNLNIEAYCTGKKLIVKVEDNGVGMSFDKLRTINDAMC
-376 SGQALDL
+376 SGVSMGDNGRGTQL
-383 GIINKAFEPFER
+383 GIVNVNER
-395 QLVADAVWARLP
+395 LRLLYGEEFGLRIFSCP
-407 RDATRDK
+407 KVGTTIEMV
-414 LFD
+414 LPIIIEEV

>member
-1 MEGVEMTV
+1 MRVLLEGVEMTV

-163 HFLYNTLDTIK
+163 HFLYNTLDC
-174 WEARIRQVP
+174 IRGMAIEQ
-183 RIAVLAENLAALFG
+183 
-197 RPVWDVSMYVNVDA
+197 
-211 AALIGADTLKDGQ
+211 GADNIEEMTRALSGM
-224 VVFREGPVCACA
+224 FRYS
-236 RLGGFG
+236 
-242 VLDEVNMAKNEALA
+242 
-256 VLHATLDHRRVIDVP
+256 I
-271 GYERIQLDD
+271 
-280 AARFIG
+280 
-286 TMNYGYAGTREL
+286 
-298 NEALVSRFV
+298 SR
-307 VVDMPVIS
+307 
-315 DENLQ
+315 
-320 KLLRRSFP
+320 KG
-328 TLKREWA
+328 K
-335 EQLTALFRD
+335 
-344 LRTKCDS
+344 
-351 SEISTKALDLR
+351 TKALMEEELANVNDYLR
-362 GLLAALHLIEKGIP
+362 IQQYRFRNKINITETIDPAAKKCCVPKLLIQPIVENAVFYGLEPKTGERNLNIEAYCTGKKLIVKVEDNGVGMSFDKLRTINDAMC
-376 SGQALDL
+376 SGVSMGDNGRGTQL
-383 GIINKAFEPFER
+383 GIVNVNER
-395 QLVADAVWARLP
+395 LRLLYGEEFGLRIFSCP
-407 RDATRDK
+407 KVGTTIEMV
-414 LFD
+414 LPIIIEEV

>member
-23 IMPLSVVL
+23 IRPLSVVL

-163 HFLYNTLDTIK
+163 HFLYNTLDC
-174 WEARIRQVP
+174 IRGMAIEQ
-183 RIAVLAENLAALFG
+183 
-197 RPVWDVSMYVNVDA
+197 
-211 AALIGADTLKDGQ
+211 GADNIEEMTRALSGM
-224 VVFREGPVCACA
+224 FRYS
-236 RLGGFG
+236 
-242 VLDEVNMAKNEALA
+242 
-256 VLHATLDHRRVIDVP
+256 I
-271 GYERIQLDD
+271 
-280 AARFIG
+280 
-286 TMNYGYAGTREL
+286 
-298 NEALVSRFV
+298 SR
-307 VVDMPVIS
+307 
-315 DENLQ
+315 
-320 KLLRRSFP
+320 KG
-328 TLKREWA
+328 K
-335 EQLTALFRD
+335 
-344 LRTKCDS
+344 
-351 SEISTKALDLR
+351 TKALMEEELANVNNYLR
-362 GLLAALHLIEKGIP
+362 IQQYRFRNKINITETIDPAAKKCCVPKLLIQPIVENAVFYGLEPKTGERNLNIEAYCTGKKLIVKVEDNGVGMSFDKLRTINDAMC
-376 SGQALDL
+376 SGVSMGDNGRGTQL
-383 GIINKAFEPFER
+383 GIVNVNER
-395 QLVADAVWARLP
+395 LRLLYGEEFGLRIFSCP
-407 RDATRDK
+407 KVGTTIEMV
-414 LFD
+414 LPIIIEEV

>member
-1 MEGVEMTV
+1 MTV

-23 IMPLSVVL
+23 IIPLSVVL

-73 FLIVMGFYIYN
+73 FLIVLGFYIYN

-163 HFLYNTLDTIK
+163 HFLYNTLDC
-174 WEARIRQVP
+174 IRGMAIEQ
-183 RIAVLAENLAALFG
+183 
-197 RPVWDVSMYVNVDA
+197 
-211 AALIGADTLKDGQ
+211 GADNIEEMTRALSGM
-224 VVFREGPVCACA
+224 FRYS
-236 RLGGFG
+236 
-242 VLDEVNMAKNEALA
+242 
-256 VLHATLDHRRVIDVP
+256 I
-271 GYERIQLDD
+271 
-280 AARFIG
+280 
-286 TMNYGYAGTREL
+286 
-298 NEALVSRFV
+298 SR
-307 VVDMPVIS
+307 
-315 DENLQ
+315 
-320 KLLRRSFP
+320 KG
-328 TLKREWA
+328 K
-335 EQLTALFRD
+335 
-344 LRTKCDS
+344 
-351 SEISTKALDLR
+351 TKALMEEELANVNNYLR
-362 GLLAALHLIEKGIP
+362 IQQYRFRNKINITETIDPAAKKCCVPKLLIQPIVENAVFYGLEPKTGERNLNIEAYCTGKKLIVKVEDNGVGMSFDKLRTINDAMC
-376 SGQALDL
+376 SGVSIGDNGRGTQL
-383 GIINKAFEPFER
+383 GIVNVNER
-395 QLVADAVWARLP
+395 LKLLYGEEFGLRIFSCPKVGTTIEMVLP
-407 RDATRDK
+407 IIIEEV
-414 LFD
+414 

>member
-1 MEGVEMTV
+1 MTV

-148 KKQAEIKALQNQINP
+148 KKQAEIIALQNQITP
-163 HFLYNTLDTIK
+163 HFLYNTLDC
-174 WEARIRQVP
+174 IRGMAIEQ
-183 RIAVLAENLAALFG
+183 
-197 RPVWDVSMYVNVDA
+197 
-211 AALIGADTLKDGQ
+211 GADNIEEMTRALSGM
-224 VVFREGPVCACA
+224 FRYS
-236 RLGGFG
+236 
-242 VLDEVNMAKNEALA
+242 
-256 VLHATLDHRRVIDVP
+256 I
-271 GYERIQLDD
+271 
-280 AARFIG
+280 
-286 TMNYGYAGTREL
+286 
-298 NEALVSRFV
+298 SR
-307 VVDMPVIS
+307 
-315 DENLQ
+315 
-320 KLLRRSFP
+320 KG
-328 TLKREWA
+328 K
-335 EQLTALFRD
+335 
-344 LRTKCDS
+344 
-351 SEISTKALDLR
+351 TKALMEEELANVNNYLR
-362 GLLAALHLIEKGIP
+362 IQQYRFRNKINITETIDPAAKKCCVPKLLIQPIVENAVFYGLEPKTGERNLNIEAYCTGKKLIVKVEDNGVGMSFDKLRTINDAMC
-376 SGQALDL
+376 SGVSMGDNGRGTQL
-383 GIINKAFEPFER
+383 GIVNVNER
-395 QLVADAVWARLP
+395 LRLLYGEEFGLRIFSCP
-407 RDATRDK
+407 KVGTTIEMV
-414 LFD
+414 LPIIIEEV

>member
-1 MEGVEMTV
+1 MTV

-96 FAAQD
+96 FAAQN

-114 TFVRKPF
+114 TFVRNPF

-163 HFLYNTLDTIK
+163 HFLYNTLDC
-174 WEARIRQVP
+174 IRGMAIEQ
-183 RIAVLAENLAALFG
+183 
-197 RPVWDVSMYVNVDA
+197 
-211 AALIGADTLKDGQ
+211 GADNIEEMTRALSGM
-224 VVFREGPVCACA
+224 FRYS
-236 RLGGFG
+236 
-242 VLDEVNMAKNEALA
+242 
-256 VLHATLDHRRVIDVP
+256 I
-271 GYERIQLDD
+271 
-280 AARFIG
+280 
-286 TMNYGYAGTREL
+286 
-298 NEALVSRFV
+298 SR
-307 VVDMPVIS
+307 
-315 DENLQ
+315 
-320 KLLRRSFP
+320 KG
-328 TLKREWA
+328 K
-335 EQLTALFRD
+335 
-344 LRTKCDS
+344 
-351 SEISTKALDLR
+351 TKALMEEELANVNNYLR
-362 GLLAALHLIEKGIP
+362 IQQYRFRNKINITETIDPAAKKCCVPKLLIQPIVENAVFYGLEPKTGERNLNIEAYCTGKKLIVKVEDNGVGMSFDKLRTINDAMC
-376 SGQALDL
+376 SGVSIGDNGRGTQL
-383 GIINKAFEPFER
+383 GIVNVNER
-395 QLVADAVWARLP
+395 LRLLYGEEFGLRIFSCP
-407 RDATRDK
+407 KVGTTIEMV
-414 LFD
+414 LPIIIEEV

>member
-163 HFLYNTLDTIK
+163 HFLYNTLDC
-174 WEARIRQVP
+174 IRGMAIEQ
-183 RIAVLAENLAALFG
+183 
-197 RPVWDVSMYVNVDA
+197 
-211 AALIGADTLKDGQ
+211 GADNIEEMTRALSGM
-224 VVFREGPVCACA
+224 FRYS
-236 RLGGFG
+236 
-242 VLDEVNMAKNEALA
+242 
-256 VLHATLDHRRVIDVP
+256 I
-271 GYERIQLDD
+271 
-280 AARFIG
+280 
-286 TMNYGYAGTREL
+286 
-298 NEALVSRFV
+298 SR
-307 VVDMPVIS
+307 
-315 DENLQ
+315 
-320 KLLRRSFP
+320 KG
-328 TLKREWA
+328 K
-335 EQLTALFRD
+335 
-344 LRTKCDS
+344 
-351 SEISTKALDLR
+351 TKALMEEELANVNNYLR
-362 GLLAALHLIEKGIP
+362 IQQYRFRNKINITETIDPAAKKCCVPKLLIQPIVENAVFYGLEPKTGERNLNIEAYCTGKKLIVKVEDNGVGMSFDKLRTINDAMC
-376 SGQALDL
+376 SGVSMGDNGRGTQL
-383 GIINKAFEPFER
+383 GIVNVNER
-395 QLVADAVWARLP
+395 LRLLYGEEFGLRIFSCP
-407 RDATRDK
+407 KVGTTIEMV
-414 LFD
+414 LPIIIEEV

>member
-163 HFLYNTLDTIK
+163 HFLYNTLDC
-174 WEARIRQVP
+174 IRG
-183 RIAVLAENLAALFG
+183 IAIEQ
-197 RPVWDVSMYVNVDA
+197 
-211 AALIGADTLKDGQ
+211 GADNIEEMTRALSGM
-224 VVFREGPVCACA
+224 FRYS
-236 RLGGFG
+236 
-242 VLDEVNMAKNEALA
+242 
-256 VLHATLDHRRVIDVP
+256 I
-271 GYERIQLDD
+271 
-280 AARFIG
+280 
-286 TMNYGYAGTREL
+286 
-298 NEALVSRFV
+298 SR
-307 VVDMPVIS
+307 
-315 DENLQ
+315 
-320 KLLRRSFP
+320 KG
-328 TLKREWA
+328 K
-335 EQLTALFRD
+335 
-344 LRTKCDS
+344 
-351 SEISTKALDLR
+351 TKALMEEELANVNNYLR
-362 GLLAALHLIEKGIP
+362 IQQYRFRNKINITETIDPAAKKCCVPKLLIQPIVENAVFYGLEPKTGERNLNIEAYCTGKKLIVKVEDNGVGMSFDKLRTINDAMC
-376 SGQALDL
+376 SGVSMGDNGRGTQL
-383 GIINKAFEPFER
+383 GIVNVNER
-395 QLVADAVWARLP
+395 LRLLYGEEFGLRIFSCP
-407 RDATRDK
+407 KVGTTIEMV
-414 LFD
+414 LPIIIEEV

>member
-1 MEGVEMTV
+1 MRVLLEGVEMTV

-163 HFLYNTLDTIK
+163 HFLYNTLDC
-174 WEARIRQVP
+174 IRGMAIGQ
-183 RIAVLAENLAALFG
+183 
-197 RPVWDVSMYVNVDA
+197 
-211 AALIGADTLKDGQ
+211 GADNIEEMTRALSGM
-224 VVFREGPVCACA
+224 FRYS
-236 RLGGFG
+236 
-242 VLDEVNMAKNEALA
+242 
-256 VLHATLDHRRVIDVP
+256 I
-271 GYERIQLDD
+271 
-280 AARFIG
+280 
-286 TMNYGYAGTREL
+286 
-298 NEALVSRFV
+298 SR
-307 VVDMPVIS
+307 
-315 DENLQ
+315 
-320 KLLRRSFP
+320 KG
-328 TLKREWA
+328 K
-335 EQLTALFRD
+335 
-344 LRTKCDS
+344 
-351 SEISTKALDLR
+351 TKALMEEELANVNNYLR
-362 GLLAALHLIEKGIP
+362 IQQYRFRNKINITETIDPAAKKCCVPKLLIQPIVENAVFYGLEPKTGERNLNIEAYCTGKKLIVKVEDNGVGMSFDKLRTINDAMC
-376 SGQALDL
+376 SGVSMGDNGRGTQL
-383 GIINKAFEPFER
+383 GIVNVNER
-395 QLVADAVWARLP
+395 LRLLYGEEFGLRIFSCP
-407 RDATRDK
+407 KVGTTIEMV
-414 LFD
+414 LPIIIEEV

>member
-1 MEGVEMTV
+1 MRVLLEGVEMTV

-163 HFLYNTLDTIK
+163 HFLYNTLDC
-174 WEARIRQVP
+174 IRGMAIEQ
-183 RIAVLAENLAALFG
+183 
-197 RPVWDVSMYVNVDA
+197 
-211 AALIGADTLKDGQ
+211 GADNIEEMTRALSGM
-224 VVFREGPVCACA
+224 FRYS
-236 RLGGFG
+236 
-242 VLDEVNMAKNEALA
+242 
-256 VLHATLDHRRVIDVP
+256 I
-271 GYERIQLDD
+271 
-280 AARFIG
+280 
-286 TMNYGYAGTREL
+286 
-298 NEALVSRFV
+298 SR
-307 VVDMPVIS
+307 
-315 DENLQ
+315 
-320 KLLRRSFP
+320 KG
-328 TLKREWA
+328 K
-335 EQLTALFRD
+335 
-344 LRTKCDS
+344 
-351 SEISTKALDLR
+351 TKALMEEELANVNNYLR
-362 GLLAALHLIEKGIP
+362 IQQYRFRNKINITETIDPAAKKCCVPKLLIQPIVENAVSYGLEPKTGERNLNIEAYCTGKKLIVKVEDNGVGMSFDKLRTINDAMC
-376 SGQALDL
+376 SGVSMGDNGRGTQL
-383 GIINKAFEPFER
+383 GIVNVNER
-395 QLVADAVWARLP
+395 LRLLYGEEFGLRIFSCP
-407 RDATRDK
+407 KVGTTIEMV
-414 LFD
+414 LPIIIEEV